1 MGEHHGR
8 AMLLAS
14 SRTTTTTC
22 RQRRGGE
29 RDGGGKENAEE
40 ERRLQPV
47 AGGGASV
54 TARRSGRRCQEEARA
69 RRIYA
74 AAARSSGGG
83 DGVDRRRL
91 DFAPAVVTQLPS
103 RTASTLLRF
112 GPDAATATVAMDP
125 VKWDEMRNKSK
136 AELMAQLNE
145 LKAELKR
152 PPPVAPNKQM
162 EELRPFL
169 VEMSKKIKAELREV
183 YRNREPLILDLR
195 LNSKEDPC
203 CTAASPPGVVML
215 PASSEDGEAF
225 SEDGEGNEA

>member
-1 MGEHHGR
+1 MSTMREENADGVE
-8 AMLLAS
+8 
-14 SRTTTTTC
+14 
-22 RQRRGGE
+22 GE
-29 RDGGGKENAEE
+29 REE
-40 ERRLQPV
+40 ERDHKS
-47 AGGGASV
+47 AGHVLEGHTRSR
-54 TARRSGRRCQEEARA
+54 ARPQAKARA
-69 RRIYA
+69 DDLRKR
-74 AAARSSGGG
+74 AAARMARTSRPVALDAAAVGRGMRGCWRGG
-83 DGVDRRRL
+83 DFLPLAFRAGTEL
-91 DFAPAVVTQLPS
+91 TQLPS